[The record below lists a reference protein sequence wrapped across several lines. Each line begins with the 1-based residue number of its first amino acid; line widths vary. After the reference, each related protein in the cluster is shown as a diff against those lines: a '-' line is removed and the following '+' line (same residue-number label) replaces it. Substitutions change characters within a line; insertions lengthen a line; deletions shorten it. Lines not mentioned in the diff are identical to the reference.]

1 MQEIQKRV
9 RPNTTIIKFDSCVM
23 ELATNRNRNGGYWP
37 KCDSPLS
44 NPNIHI
50 GNFWDMQLDNHA
62 MIYFCRQWSTDEC
75 LVIHWFCSSHYCSCI
90 ITNYV
95 LTCEMKLVGSILI
108 FFSFFLIN
116 SKVWLLLLSLMEPH
130 ILFCMMVYLDVS
142 LVLFHRV

>member
-50 GNFWDMQLDNHA
+50 GNFWDMQLDNQA
-62 MIYFCRQWSTDEC
+62 MIYFCRQWSNDEC

-108 FFSFFLIN
+108 FFRFFSDQFQSLAPTTFTDGAPYLI
-116 SKVWLLLLSLMEPH
+116 LYDGIPRRLSCL
-130 ILFCMMVYLDVS
+130 VS
-142 LVLFHRV
+142 